1 MEPLISHIHSRLIK
15 KTMTIAVAESS
26 SGGLL
31 AKTLTDISGSSNYFI
46 LGIVAYNNSAKKSIL
61 KIPAKVISLK
71 DAVSEEVARR
81 MAQGVRKLAK
91 ADIGIGITGIAGP
104 TGGTAA
110 KPVGTVFIA
119 IDTKSKNFSRE
130 FCFRDS
136 RSSVRK
142 KSVTKAL
149 ELLKRFV

>member
-1 MEPLISHIHSRLIK
+1 MQPLISHIHSRLIK
-15 KTMTIAVAESS
+15 KALTIAVAESS

-71 DAVSEEVARR
+71 GAVSEEVARR
-81 MAQGVRKLAK
+81 MAQGVRKIAK
-91 ADIGIGITGIAGP
+91 SDIGIGITGIAGP

-110 KPVGTVFIA
+110 KPAGTVFIA
-119 IDTKSKNFSRE
+119 IDTKTKSLSRK
-130 FCFRDS
+130 FCFRGS

-149 ELLKRFV
+149 ELLKKFV